1 MVLRPHPVAPTPTK
15 SRQAFAKALA
25 EVLGQL
31 SATFARKAGVRRF
44 WREVSLPR
52 CTSRS
57 AASAFLMRKR
67 AHFNFSL
74 KVALEAEAK

>member
-1 MVLRPHPVAPTPTK
+1 MREHPVAPTPTK
-15 SRQAFAKALA
+15 SRQALAKALA

-44 WREVSLPR
+44 WREVSFPR

-57 AASAFLMRKR
+57 AASAFLIRRR
-67 AHFNFSL
+67 AHLNLSF
-74 KVALEAEAK
+74 KVCWDAEAN